1 MKNPITQFKVI
12 NLLEGLSFLALLF
25 VAMPIKYQLGEPM
38 AVTIAGWVHGIL
50 FIAYVVSA
58 NYVAQKLHWPEKNTF
73 KVIIAGMIPF
83 AFLLVSK
90 KLREETRLATAS

>member
-1 MKNPITQFKVI
+1 MNNSITQFKVI

-25 VAMPIKYQLGEPM
+25 IAMPIKYQLGEPM
-38 AVTIAGWVHGIL
+38 AVTIAGWAHGIL

-58 NYVAQKLHWPEKNTF
+58 NYAAQKLNWPEKNTI
-73 KVIIAGMIPF
+73 KIIIAGMIPF

-90 KLREETRLATAS
+90 KLRDESRLAVS